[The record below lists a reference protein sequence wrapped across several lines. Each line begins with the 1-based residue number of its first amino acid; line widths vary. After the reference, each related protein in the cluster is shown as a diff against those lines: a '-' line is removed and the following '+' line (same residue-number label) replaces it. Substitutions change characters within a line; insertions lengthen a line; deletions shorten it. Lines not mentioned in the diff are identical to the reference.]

1 MCRVRPWLGT
11 IGLQRSTGEAAA
23 ESIVSEVG
31 DETHDCRGI
40 RRKQVQNKESLKRG
54 NIGLQRSTEGA
65 AAESE
70 SETEE

>member
-31 DETHDCRGI
+31 DEIYDYRGI
-40 RRKQVQNKESLKRG
+40 RRKQVQNMASLTLNEKHRTAEEHRG
-54 NIGLQRSTEGA
+54 GSCRIRIRN
-65 AAESE
+65 
-70 SETEE
+70 